1 MQAPL
6 TIRARKSRPL
16 PRVTDMKAGVTD
28 TYTKLLPWRH
38 PHLAGV
44 AQQVG
49 GKKYERC
56 PLASLACGEDHSQ
69 PLVTADLEA

>member
-6 TIRARKSRPL
+6 TIRAGKSRPL
-16 PRVTDMKAGVTD
+16 PRVTARKAGVTD
-28 TYTKLLPWRH
+28 TYTNSFHGDTRTLLV
-38 PHLAGV
+38 LLE
-44 AQQVG
+44 QVG

>member
-6 TIRARKSRPL
+6 TIWARKSRPL
-16 PRVTDMKAGVTD
+16 PWVTAMKAGVTD
-28 TYTKLLPWRH
+28 MYTNSFHGHTGTLLV
-38 PHLAGV
+38 LLE
-44 AQQVG
+44 QVG

-69 PLVTADLEA
+69 PLVTAELEA